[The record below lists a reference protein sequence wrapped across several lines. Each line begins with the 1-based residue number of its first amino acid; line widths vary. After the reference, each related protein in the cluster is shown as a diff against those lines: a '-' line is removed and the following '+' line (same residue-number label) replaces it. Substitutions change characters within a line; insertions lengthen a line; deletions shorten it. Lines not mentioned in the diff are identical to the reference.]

1 MENQDVLETAGQ
13 SELQAATYPPSLAV
27 PLKRAFKAAIS
38 TVFSFETL
46 FVLYLFAGRY
56 KADPRLNWVP
66 VDLTALFFVLSIV
79 AGIGVLWRRGFKV
92 RHRAFVL
99 VLLALSFVV
108 YVLAS
113 LAWTPG
119 QAYAKQ
125 KALYIS
131 TLALWPLVACA
142 VIIAQDQRRLRRFLA
157 LVALFSCWMALEG
170 ARVYLSTSGR
180 RLSTLWGGNYMG
192 AGRVLGLGALV
203 LLAYRLFFARGH
215 AQKIGAIALFLFLG
229 YVLLILGGRGP
240 FLATLVGAAV
250 PLFLGLRV
258 SLPSRVVVRRFV
270 FPLLWLML
278 ASLAIIAYL
287 LVSGKALA
295 TLARLSLL
303 VTSPFSGG
311 SGIRLDRF
319 AAAIGL
325 WSQSPLF
332 GHGIGSF
339 SVLAGFGDMRAYP
352 HNLILEILAELG
364 LVGLGL
370 FLAMLVYAL
379 RGLGPLAV
387 LRRDP
392 WRILVLM
399 FFANVFLNA
408 MVAGDI
414 PDNRIVFGVLGLMTL
429 PKPGGSC

>member
-1 MENQDVLETAGQ
+1 VLETAAQ

-203 LLAYRLFFARGH
+203 LLDYRLFFARGL

-325 WSQSPLF
+325 WSQAPLF

-339 SVLAGFGDMRAYP
+339 SVLAGFGDVRAYP

-399 FFANVFLNA
+399 LFANVFLNA

>member
-1 MENQDVLETAGQ
+1 MENQDVLETAAQ

-56 KADPRLNWVP
+56 KGDPRLSWVP
-66 VDLTALFFVLSIV
+66 VDLTTLFFVLSIV

-192 AGRVLGLGALV
+192 AGRVLGLGAL
-203 LLAYRLFFARGH
+203 
-215 AQKIGAIALFLFLG
+215 
-229 YVLLILGGRGP
+229 
-240 FLATLVGAAV
+240 
-250 PLFLGLRV
+250 
-258 SLPSRVVVRRFV
+258 
-270 FPLLWLML
+270 
-278 ASLAIIAYL
+278 
-287 LVSGKALA
+287 ALA
-295 TLARLSLL
+295 
-303 VTSPFSGG
+303 
-311 SGIRLDRF
+311 
-319 AAAIGL
+319 
-325 WSQSPLF
+325 
-332 GHGIGSF
+332 
-339 SVLAGFGDMRAYP
+339 
-352 HNLILEILAELG
+352 
-364 LVGLGL
+364 
-370 FLAMLVYAL
+370 
-379 RGLGPLAV
+379 
-387 LRRDP
+387 RR
-392 WRILVLM
+392 R
-399 FFANVFLNA
+399 
-408 MVAGDI
+408 
-414 PDNRIVFGVLGLMTL
+414 R
-429 PKPGGSC
+429 KS